1 MKDKARLI
9 EQESKKMNINELGA
23 RIDIKKAA
31 ELIGM
36 AIGRD
41 TPVSNKTV
49 YEWMKRGHFPKTLQ
63 VPYGAAVWDTQECL
77 LKLGFK

>member
-1 MKDKARLI
+1 
-9 EQESKKMNINELGA
+9 
-23 RIDIKKAA
+23 
-31 ELIGM
+31 M

-49 YEWMKRGHFPKTLQ
+49 YEWMKRGHFPKKLQ
-63 VPYGAAVWDTQECL
+63 VPYGAAVWDTEECL

>member
-1 MKDKARLI
+1 
-9 EQESKKMNINELGA
+9 MNINELGA

-36 AIGRD
+36 SIGRD

>member
-1 MKDKARLI
+1 
-9 EQESKKMNINELGA
+9 MNINELGA

-49 YEWMKRGHFPKTLQ
+49 YEWMKRGHFPKKTPSALWSSRMGHRRMPIKTRIQ
-63 VPYGAAVWDTQECL
+63 I
-77 LKLGFK
+77 KN